1 MILCCRAALLLSGL
15 VAAVSCSKERS
26 VGEKIYDPEE
36 PVFFGI
42 DTRDA
47 EPQPNTTFRVLLY
60 ETSRDHLFRFH
71 SSATALSGTGRGWGT
86 YYYNNETFNNF
97 PVLTPC
103 KLNDDGTF
111 VETGTVEEYGINGQ
125 SQAHYVAYISPG
137 IRHDDTDGTVTV
149 DPSTPFYATGA
160 QKKSLGG
167 YGVVLIDS
175 ALVER
180 RARIGFRIFQGE
192 QIGQFTMREVAIRGA
207 GGDGTADNP
216 KTVTYHPCTQQVLE
230 NTTRRPIDLTTIS
243 SGMEGY
249 DARLRYRSASDEH
262 YVVASIYARK
272 DAVSELLGQWYK
284 EYYTGNFIESD
295 YLYFCCKLKVGDN
308 DEADVL
314 MPLTTKMPVLRP
326 MHSYIFNITVK
337 SQYIDFSVEIYNH
350 QNANAW
356 EDVNS
361 GDGTIGEPDATVY
374 LGSFQYGLNG
384 NGWEDVEDNGQT
396 IE

>member
-1 MILCCRAALLLSGL
+1 M
-15 VAAVSCSKERS
+15 
-26 VGEKIYDPEE
+26 
-36 PVFFGI
+36 
-42 DTRDA
+42 
-47 EPQPNTTFRVLLY
+47 
-60 ETSRDHLFRFH
+60 
-71 SSATALSGTGRGWGT
+71 
-86 YYYNNETFNNF
+86 
-97 PVLTPC
+97 
-103 KLNDDGTF
+103 
-111 VETGTVEEYGINGQ
+111 
-125 SQAHYVAYISPG
+125 
-137 IRHDDTDGTVTV
+137 
-149 DPSTPFYATGA
+149 
-160 QKKSLGG
+160 
-167 YGVVLIDS
+167 VLIDS